1 MPSFRITHIFSTSH
15 DFNVKKSFD
24 WSSTNVVTVII
35 SKENKEISQWIF
47 RLTISVVKWIFSL
60 IVQNGNHSFLS
71 CYRHTDWNC
80 SYYENYVIG
89 TWAEPV
95 KGRISKKKSVENSI
109 LQLWI
114 KIWISFSKHNPNSY
128 FIDLQQYSI
137 HICSM
142 NWASFASNSLVL
154 ISCGFQSKN
163 ILQLATYL
171 HI

>member
-1 MPSFRITHIFSTSH
+1 MISTKKKVSIDRQRMLSLSSSQKKTRKSH
-15 DFNVKKSFD
+15 SEFFD
-24 WSSTNVVTVII
+24 WRFLWSSE
-35 SKENKEISQWIF
+35 S
-47 RLTISVVKWIFSL
+47 FSL

-71 CYRHTDWNC
+71 CYRHTDCNC
-80 SYYENYVIG
+80 LYYENCVMG

-95 KGRISKKKSVENSI
+95 KGRISKKKSVDNLI

-114 KIWISFSKHNPNSY
+114 KSWISFSKHNPSSY

-142 NWASFASNSLVL
+142 NWASFSSNSLVL

-163 ILQLATYL
+163 ILQLATYS